1 MQFFSSIISFFFLFF
16 SFYVKIHFHNFHKIK
31 DLLRDKICI
40 LDIGNGA
47 SLGII
52 RID

>member
-16 SFYVKIHFHNFHKIK
+16 SFYVKIHFHKIK